1 MSNQSMDMP
10 VMKKKKKQVLA
21 PDINNSRPAFE
32 IPLNK
37 VGILN
42 VIQQVK
48 LKFGKNVVTI
58 PAEFNIWVE
67 LPSTYRAAHLSRNL
81 EALKKVLWKQDEHQL
96 RLLSINN
103 IGSKIVNQLLLHH
116 PYSTKVHIDLS
127 LDYFSKRFSPE
138 RNIINNEPFRITLG
152 ATSIRKSKKII
163 TKHSLQVIVKGA
175 TTCPC
180 AQNQSKFITLQ
191 KMKKLEIDIDDKL
204 IENLIFPTHMQRA
217 VVIIRFED
225 MDDNNLDIENLITIA
240 ENSMSNSTQSL
251 LKRDDEEQLIRRAFL
266 NPKFVEDVVRA
277 AAYSIALY
285 PKKLGKDTKIYIST
299 ETQESI
305 HKHDAFSEIF
315 ITYLDLK
322 NYK

>member
-1 MSNQSMDMP
+1 
-10 VMKKKKKQVLA
+10 
-21 PDINNSRPAFE
+21 
-32 IPLNK
+32 
-37 VGILN
+37 
-42 VIQQVK
+42 
-48 LKFGKNVVTI
+48 
-58 PAEFNIWVE
+58 
-67 LPSTYRAAHLSRNL
+67 LPSTYRAAQLSRNL

-103 IGSKIVNQLLLHH
+103 IGSKIVNQLLINHI
-116 PYSTKVHIDLS
+116 YSTKVHVDIS

-138 RNIINNEPFRITLG
+138 RKIINHEPFRIKVG
-152 ATSIRKSKKII
+152 ATSIRKSKQII

-191 KMKKLEIDIDDKL
+191 KMKELEINIDGKL

-217 VVIIRFED
+217 VVTIRFED

-240 ENSMSNSTQSL
+240 ESSISNSTQSL
-251 LKRDDEEQLIRRAFL
+251 LKRDDEEQLIL

-277 AAYSIALY
+277 AAYSIAHY
-285 PKKLGKDTKIYIST
+285 PQNFGKDTKIYISA

-315 ITYLDLK
+315 MTYLDLK